1 MRVRVAAAS
10 RLARLALAALAA
22 IGAAGDATVDLD
34 PTATEPRVVAEAGGS
49 PSPGACGPT
58 PGVLTNATGVV
69 TDGSGR
75 DGWYLPNVDCR
86 WIVRPDVLAG
96 TRGSRGS
103 GGDGEAAPASSS
115 PSSSPP
121 AGITLV
127 FEAFSTVFDEDFLY
141 VTDASDDVDRGDVPD
156 DDDDDDDA
164 LAARSLGLYT
174 GRLPVPFAARFDGVE
189 ALALRF
195 VSRGGVRDA
204 GFRVRYLAD
213 GACFNDCGGR
223 GACEAALCA
232 CDPGWA
238 GADCSIPLPTLP
250 ANGSALDGV
259 VAPGETKYFRVRV
272 DGDEAPSD
280 PRALVIELTIP
291 PRSLS

>member
-96 TRGSRGS
+96 TRGSRGRRR
-103 GGDGEAAPASSS
+103 
-115 PSSSPP
+115 
-121 AGITLV
+121 
-127 FEAFSTVFDEDFLY
+127 
-141 VTDASDDVDRGDVPD
+141 RGSRPRVVVP
-156 DDDDDDDA
+156 
-164 LAARSLGLYT
+164 LL
-174 GRLPVPFAARFDGVE
+174 LP
-189 ALALRF
+189 
-195 VSRGGVRDA
+195 
-204 GFRVRYLAD
+204 
-213 GACFNDCGGR
+213 
-223 GACEAALCA
+223 
-232 CDPGWA
+232 
-238 GADCSIPLPTLP
+238 
-250 ANGSALDGV
+250 
-259 VAPGETKYFRVRV
+259 
-272 DGDEAPSD
+272 
-280 PRALVIELTIP
+280 PRA
-291 PRSLS
+291 